1 MRPHHRVFLL
11 FATLAAVVMWSFRAW
26 AEDASLLEGGAKDAS
41 VLSAVGTVRPVD
53 AQDASIELTRNEAA
67 PTPPKDE
74 APKAPA
80 SADVQKEPLK
90 EAARESSREP
100 PADVRL
106 NDKPVFTIR
115 AARGGRNAKDRA
127 AIAAQALQTV
137 AKSIDD
143 GTEIRLEEQGD
154 TAVIVVGTVPVITLG
169 PEDVEAA
176 GESSVHTLAASVQ
189 SRIKEAL
196 RSEHARA
203 RLATNVFSIS
213 LVVFSALIAFFVGR
227 RVSESAVRVRKWLT
241 EEPAHVSGLKI
252 GNVELISVASSR
264 GALSVAVSVI
274 YRLAQVGLL
283 YGWVL
288 FTLSLFDATKGYTR
302 SLTGVVVTPIV
313 AFASRIGHALPMV
326 VIAIVALFA
335 LTALVRFVGLFF
347 DSVARGETEVL
358 WLSAD
363 MARPASVLV
372 QIAIVVVALLL
383 ATPLITG
390 AEDGALSRVGI
401 VAFVG
406 IVLGLTPIVATAAVG
421 AHALFGKRI
430 PLGSTVEVGARVGR
444 VRELTLFEIVLED
457 PAGCE
462 VRVPHLLT
470 LIKPTK
476 VFGQKSLATV
486 HVSVDSAASQI
497 EVFQALSAVARSLSP
512 HGHVELVSADRD
524 GAHYRVTSAEKDAH
538 GNVLLAVLLSE
549 LQKANIALGRRER
562 TL

>member
-1 MRPHHRVFLL
+1 MRRAFQFAFLVVAL
-11 FATLAAVVMWSFRAW
+11 GIFVLAPMRA
-26 AEDASLLEGGAKDAS
+26 
-41 VLSAVGTVRPVD
+41 R
-53 AQDASIELTRNEAA
+53 AQDASIADASLDAETRDSASVEAA
-67 PTPPKDE
+67 PAPAEVGKEEKAPPKEETLAEPPKDA
-74 APKAPA
+74 APKEP
-80 SADVQKEPLK
+80 SKEGIK
-90 EAARESSREP
+90 EEDPSREP
-100 PADVRL
+100 GVEVRL
-106 NDKPVFTIR
+106 NDRAVFTVR
-115 AARGGRNAKDRA
+115 AARAGRSAKER
-127 AIAAQALQTV
+127 AAQATQSLQTV
-137 AKSIDD
+137 AKTIDD
-143 GTEIRLEEQGD
+143 TTEIRLEEQGN
-154 TAVIVVGTVPVITLG
+154 TAVIVVGTVPVITFG
-169 PEDVEAA
+169 PEDVEAT
-176 GESSVHTLAASVQ
+176 GESTVHTLAASAQ

-203 RLATNVFSIS
+203 RLATTVFSVS
-213 LVVFSALIAFFVGR
+213 LVVFSALMAFFIGR
-227 RVSESAVRVRKWLT
+227 RISEWALRVRTWLT

-264 GALSVAVSVI
+264 GALSVAVSVV

-302 SLTGVVVTPIV
+302 SLTGVVVTPVV

-326 VIAIVALFA
+326 VIAIIALFA

-372 QIAIVVVALLL
+372 QIAIVVVSLLL

-390 AEDGALSRVGI
+390 TEDGALSRVGI

-421 AHALFGKRI
+421 AHALFGRRI

-457 PAGCE
+457 SAGCE

-470 LIKPTK
+470 LMKPTK
-476 VFGQKSLATV
+476 VFGTKSLATV
-486 HVSVDSAASQI
+486 EVSVDSGASQI
-497 EVFQALSAVARSLSP
+497 EVFQTLSAVARSLSP
-512 HGHVELVSADRD
+512 HGHVEFVSADRE

-538 GNVLLAVLLSE
+538 GNVLLAVLLAE

-562 TL
+562 AQ